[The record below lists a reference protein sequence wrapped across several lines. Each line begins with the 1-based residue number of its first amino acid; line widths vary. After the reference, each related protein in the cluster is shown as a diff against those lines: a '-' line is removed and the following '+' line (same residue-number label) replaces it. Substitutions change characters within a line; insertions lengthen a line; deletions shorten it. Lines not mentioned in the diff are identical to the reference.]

1 MMIMTTRTIIT
12 ASRTTKAT
20 RTTQPASR
28 TTPPASR
35 TTLPATR
42 TTLPATRT
50 TRGTTG
56 TRRSITTDW
65 TILILYF
72 YGLKIFST
80 QIRRIAAGAGVKVV
94 FTFNI
99 SNIHCTGLPTK
110 DDNSET
116 NVQNYINYINFLSLN
131 NPFKD

>member
-12 ASRTTKAT
+12 ASRTTTAT
-20 RTTQPASR
+20 RTTQPAFR
-28 TTPPASR
+28 TTPPAS
-35 TTLPATR
+35 R

-94 FTFNI
+94 FTFNM
-99 SNIHCTGLPTK
+99 
-110 DDNSET
+110 
-116 NVQNYINYINFLSLN
+116 SLIYRVTH
-131 NPFKD
+131 KR